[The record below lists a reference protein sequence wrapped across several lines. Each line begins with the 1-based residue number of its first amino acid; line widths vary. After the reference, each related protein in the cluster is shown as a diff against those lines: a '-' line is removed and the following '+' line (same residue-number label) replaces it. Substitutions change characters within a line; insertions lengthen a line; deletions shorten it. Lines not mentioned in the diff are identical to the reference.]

1 MSGQDDVVWTNA
13 RTEDDDAPVKG
24 PGLWRAMRR
33 GLARRCPRC
42 GEAPAFNGYLS
53 VRDHCSH
60 CGENLGSYRADD
72 APPYFTIFLVGHIV
86 IPLMLWVE
94 KAWAPDIWVHAA
106 LWVPLSLV
114 LTLATLPYIKGAVL
128 GLMLQLRIH

>member
-1 MSGQDDVVWTNA
+1 M
-13 RTEDDDAPVKG
+13 TEDSSDQDEAFWTDDHGGRWRKRP
-24 PGLWRAMRR
+24 PHETGLR
-33 GLARRCPRC
+33 GRCPRC